1 MIEMIVIALVLLFM
15 IVYRKSNGDIRKY
28 ISENSGEARNKYKK
42 YSFKAVRKKAKE
54 LGQEYTVRQYV
65 SQIFIFGII
74 AGGIAYL
81 YFYNFIIVIIYA
93 GVAIIFIPYLT

>member
-28 ISENSGEARNKYKK
+28 ISENSGEATNKYKK

-54 LGQEYTVRQYV
+54 LGLDAIHDTIHEMCKDEARHGKAFLGLLERYFGEYKK
-65 SQIFIFGII
+65 
-74 AGGIAYL
+74 
-81 YFYNFIIVIIYA
+81 
-93 GVAIIFIPYLT
+93 